1 MEAQVDRLVDK
12 TWKKFQE
19 TPRSQRLLIAVSGIP
34 GSGRYLESRYRV
46 SEPGSHAHKIFTG
59 KTTLAAKV
67 SQRINDLYNTENP
80 GLASGPGIATF
91 LPMDGYHLT
100 RAQLS
105 AMPDPT
111 TAHARRGAAF
121 TFDAPA
127 FLQLV
132 KKLRSPLLPE
142 SQTIYAPSFDH
153 AVKDPVASDIP
164 IATTSRV
171 VIFEGNYLSLG
182 SGAPEWKEAA
192 ELMDELWFVD
202 VPEEVA
208 RKRLIAR
215 HVVSGIAANEEEA
228 GRRADENDL
237 VNGREIVAGRLDVHE
252 MIYSKDDREWKAEK
266 QGIDKERDD

>member
-1 MEAQVDRLVDK
+1 
-12 TWKKFQE
+12 
-19 TPRSQRLLIAVSGIP
+19 
-34 GSGRYLESRYRV
+34 
-46 SEPGSHAHKIFTG
+46 
-59 KTTLAAKV
+59 
-67 SQRINDLYNTENP
+67 
-80 GLASGPGIATF
+80 
-91 LPMDGYHLT
+91 MDGYHLT

-132 KKLRSPLLPE
+132 KDLRSPLLPE

-237 VNGREIVAGRLDVHE
+237 INGREIVAGKLDVHE
-252 MIYSKDDREWKAEK
+252 MVYSRDDKEWKAEE